1 MLLRRRPPSVAP
13 PLAVLVVLAAPVGL
27 LAGCSGGSS
36 SDGASESAASPEE
49 VLAAAKTT
57 LDETSGVEL
66 SLSTASLP
74 EGVTGITSAVGTLTS
89 APAFEGQIT
98 VELAGAG
105 IEVPIVAVDDEVYA
119 QLPLTPEFQVLD
131 PADYGA
137 PDPARLL
144 DPEDGVSALLT
155 ETTDVVAGETV
166 RGGANNDEILTEYS
180 GTVTDAV
187 MTNIIPSAQGTFDVD
202 YTVTEDDELREA
214 VLTGVFYPDSEEMT
228 YTVDLE
234 NYGTERDIVAP

>member
-13 PLAVLVVLAAPVGL
+13 PLAVLVALAAPVGL

>member
-13 PLAVLVVLAAPVGL
+13 SLALVLALVLPAGL
-27 LAGCSGGSS
+27 LTACSGDPS
-36 SDGASESAASPEE
+36 SDAPGEAAPSPEE

-57 LDETSGVEL
+57 LDETPGVEL
-66 SLSTASLP
+66 ALSTESLP
-74 EGVTGITSAVGTLTS
+74 DGVTGITGAAGTLTS
-89 APAFEGQIT
+89 APAFEGTIT
-98 VELAGAG
+98 VDLAGAG

-119 QLPLTPEFQVLD
+119 RLPLTPGFQNLD

-137 PDPARLL
+137 PDPSQLL

-155 ETTDVVAGETV
+155 ETADVVEGETV
-166 RGGANNDEILTEYS
+166 RGGVNNDEILTEYS

-187 MTNIIPSAQGTFDVD
+187 MTNIIPSAEGTFDVD
-202 YTVTEDDELREA
+202 YTVSEDSELRKA

-234 NYGTERDIVAP
+234 DYGTERDIVAP

>member
-13 PLAVLVVLAAPVGL
+13 PLAVLVALAAPVGL

-36 SDGASESAASPEE
+36 SDGAGESAASPEE

-66 SLSTASLP
+66 SLSTESLP